1 MSYYDCE
8 IQVEDGQAFIVSD
21 VFGRIPVPP
30 ELSEGII
37 QTNKDFL
44 TLVSSVHSAL
54 QRGDTSEAELVVD
67 EMERRWGPMQT
78 QIRSLRWQILED
90 FCHEE

>member
-21 VFGRIPVPP
+21 VFGRIPVHPDQN
-30 ELSEGII
+30 EQII

-44 TLVSSVHSAL
+44 TLVGLVHLAL
-54 QRGDTSEAELVVD
+54 QRGDTSQAQLVVD
-67 EMERRWGPMQT
+67 EMERRWGSMQT
-78 QIRSLRWQILED
+78 QIRSLRWQILND
-90 FCHEE
+90 FCDEE